1 MRTAILLS
9 AAAVALPDTG
19 ASTPA
24 MEGPV
29 APTPLTTVFGGIYAD
44 GSGFAESTEGQFA
57 WDANERSVGSPL
69 VLGNT
74 LLTINPA
81 TLRALYGKDAEKAR
95 KANLSLTDAQRW
107 AVRVGRKSPGSIVSQ
122 EHVTPE
128 GTLARKAFTLAAL
141 AMGDTAVKRNKPLI

>member
-1 MRTAILLS
+1 MTQAAIIVGN
-9 AAAVALPDTG
+9 AAPGTEMDG
-19 ASTPA
+19 PA
-24 MEGPV
+24 

-74 LLTINPA
+74 LLTINPS

-128 GTLARKAFTLAAL
+128 GTLVRKAFTLSAL
-141 AMGDTAVKRNKPLI
+141 AMGDTAVKRNKPLV